1 MIFLLQKFTTLE
13 HFQAHCRR
21 HEMSLNLSK
30 STLSGAS
37 SLSTPAPL
45 SKGSLS
51 AGVIGF
57 PDETPTPTR
66 FIRNCEEVGLFQDLQ
81 NVNPFDEDFRKAA
94 SNTGATPSG
103 DGAEFEFN
111 FSSSVVEVPG
121 TPNVDHFLSSR
132 ASKSKRRYSEQDTL
146 NTPQVFPFFSS
157 TGAHTLTTNT
167 ASMSACL
174 TPTPQGA
181 LNENLSGGLHPTT
194 SSSEF
199 ANIVSTTSY
208 NHEEHVS
215 IITYTS
221 AISQQASHSKS
232 DVASTVELIELE
244 SPKTASEFKSKKSS
258 PSVVALNQPGR
269 ISSLKIRSKTNL
281 KLNLKHVS
289 ISKEKNSTLCEKAV
303 NANNERQLRNESSLE
318 MPSSEELGLGC
329 KKEILERNRAAAHRS
344 RERRVK

>member
-1 MIFLLQKFTTLE
+1 
-13 HFQAHCRR
+13 
-21 HEMSLNLSK
+21 MSLNLSK
-30 STLSGAS
+30 SVLSGVS

-94 SNTGATPSG
+94 SSATPSG
-103 DGAEFEFN
+103 EAAGFEFT
-111 FSSSVVEVPG
+111 FSTSVVEVPG
-121 TPNVDHFLSSR
+121 TPNVDHFQSSR
-132 ASKSKRRYSEQDTL
+132 NTKSKRRYSEQDTL

-157 TGAHTLTTNT
+157 TGANTLTTNT

-181 LNENLSGGLHPTT
+181 LNENLNGDLHPTT

-199 ANIVSTTSY
+199 TNNVSTTSY

-232 DVASTVELIELE
+232 DVGTAVELIELE
-244 SPKTASEFKSKKSS
+244 SPKTSSELKSKKGS
-258 PSVVALNQPGR
+258 PSGQVVALNQRGR
-269 ISSLKIRSKTNL
+269 LSSLKIRSKTNL

-289 ISKEKNSTLCEKAV
+289 IIKEKGSTLSEKTV
-303 NANNERQLRNESSLE
+303 NANIERSSECPQSNESPPE
-318 MPSSEELGLGC
+318 IPSSAELGS
-329 KKEILERNRAAAHRS
+329 KKEVLERNRAAAHRS
-344 RERRVK
+344 RERRVKGKNNIHAYLCN